1 MSNYLFWLHILSY
14 MIWFLVGFAG
24 GFYTG
29 RRE

>member
-1 MSNYLFWLHILSY
+1 MSNYLFWLHVLSY
-14 MIWFLVGFAG
+14 MFMFLVGFAG